1 MTNLVQSKPQ
11 SLILSNNFSV
21 SNGLSFTFKLQA
33 EAKAWI
39 SRGKMLLGKRIPVS
53 TKYFDMAAKY
63 VPANDKKLL
72 VEVLCNRSDARQGSF
87 DFGGA
92 LEDAKNVTKFAPEL
106 LKVYMACLFVRFC
119 FCVFYSQTFSTNTS
133 TTRATE
139 TSSSATRSSVDT
151 LKQSRPSMSV
161 SSDLL

>member
-11 SLILSNNFSV
+11 SLILSNIFSV
-21 SNGLSFTFKLQA
+21 SNGLSFTFKLQP

-39 SRGKMLLGKRIPVS
+39 SRGKMLLGKCIPVS

-87 DFGGA
+87 DFEGA
-92 LEDAKNVTKFAPEL
+92 LEDAKNVAKFAPEL

-119 FCVFYSQTFSTNTS
+119 FVFAFFILRPFQRILLPPGLQKPPPVLQEARST
-133 TTRATE
+133 R
-139 TSSSATRSSVDT
+139 
-151 LKQSRPSMSV
+151 
-161 SSDLL
+161 